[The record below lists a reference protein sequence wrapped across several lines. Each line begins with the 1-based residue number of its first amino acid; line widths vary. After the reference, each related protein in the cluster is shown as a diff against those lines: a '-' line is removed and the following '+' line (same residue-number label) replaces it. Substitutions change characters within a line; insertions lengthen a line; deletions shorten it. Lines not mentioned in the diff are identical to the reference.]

1 MKRLILTIFS
11 FIVIS
16 AGAQD
21 LEEKTSSDIWLEQI
35 YSIRQIS
42 PSGNLAYIE
51 QTGDA
56 NVLITEQVQSGGIIN
71 PNIIEARQTGNGN
84 FSSSYQEGYGLVS
97 SNSQNGNGNI
107 AITNL
112 KGGFIESQVAQ
123 IGQNQLVEQYIEG
136 NASSYR
142 IIQEGYDNVLIH
154 RENEPNPKQ
163 MIIRQNGNGM
173 RLMIENFMVQ

>member
-1 MKRLILTIFS
+1 MKRLLLYIFS
-11 FIVIS
+11 FIVFT

-21 LEEKTSSDIWLEQI
+21 LEEKSSSDVWLEQI
-35 YSIRQIS
+35 YSIREIS

-56 NVLITEQVQSGGIIN
+56 NVLITEQTQSGNIIN

-84 FSSSYQEGYGLVS
+84 FSSSYQKGYGLVTR
-97 SNSQNGNGNI
+97 NIQEGNGNI

-112 KGGFIESQVAQ
+112 KGGIIESQIAQ

-154 RENEPNPKQ
+154 RESEPNPKQ

-173 RLMIENFMVQ
+173 RLMIENFKIH

>member
-1 MKRLILTIFS
+1 MKRLLLYIFS
-11 FIVIS
+11 FIVLS

-21 LEEKTSSDIWLEQI
+21 LEEKSSSDVWLEQV
-35 YSIRQIS
+35 YSVRQMA

-56 NVLITEQVQSGGIIN
+56 NVLITEQVQSGGILD
-71 PNIIEARQTGNGN
+71 PNIIDARQLGNGN
-84 FSSSYQEGYGLVS
+84 FSLNYQEGYGLIT
-97 SNSQNGNGNI
+97 SNAQNGNGNI
-107 AITNL
+107 AISNI
-112 KGGFIESQVAQ
+112 KGGIIESQIAQ

-173 RLMIENFMVQ
+173 RLMIENFSVQ